1 MGNTSRLCLLCGQVF
16 SSDAERKAHIESAH
30 PGQRVEWR
38 DKRPFVVTGDGTAT
52 RIGPSALKRMR
63 RDARAVTGGQAATRG
78 RAVVRRAPA
87 ARKAAPEPVAVPVM
101 VETPLPDDPDAP
113 PYFEQVQP
121 FHVLTGGATMPPAGE
136 PIASGL
142 PGDDMS
148 HTPSPAAIASREAIR
163 LALTEPTLASMI
175 RQLSVVI
182 SEWDGAG
189 ERGHLSAIESAQLAM
204 LLHEPAITA
213 VQRYFGGDVDRF
225 RLALALGILLLGK
238 GRIHLNAVRAR
249 VAERQVRAIEEPAI
263 DAAQAA
269 ITPNTETEAEPT
281 DPIAALAARQ
291 RAAVHAA

>member
-38 DKRPFVVTGDGTAT
+38 EKRPFVVTADGTAT

-121 FHVLTGGATMPPAGE
+121 FHVLTGGATMPPGETVAHEDLTHSAG
-136 PIASGL
+136 
-142 PGDDMS
+142 
-148 HTPSPAAIASREAIR
+148 TPSPSAIASREAIR
-163 LALTEPTLASMI
+163 LALTEPTLAAMI

-249 VAERQVRAIEEPAI
+249 VSEQQARQVEAPAI

-269 ITPNTETEAEPT
+269 ITPDVETAEPEPT

-291 RAAVHAA
+291 RAAGHAA